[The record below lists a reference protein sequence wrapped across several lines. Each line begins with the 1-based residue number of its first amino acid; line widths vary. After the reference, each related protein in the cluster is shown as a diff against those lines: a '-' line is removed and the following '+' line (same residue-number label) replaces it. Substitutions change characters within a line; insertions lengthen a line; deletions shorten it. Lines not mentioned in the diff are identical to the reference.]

1 MIENNN
7 SKVSIKQAII
17 LGASMTAFEI
27 GSGFAT
33 GSELL
38 QFIGSWGGNWP
49 WAVIII
55 CFIIGVFICS
65 VVFVSSYENKFE
77 NSNQLY
83 YHFFGK
89 YIGRLLD
96 IYVHLCLVAYILTM
110 IAGSGATLNQYYGLP
125 TFVGTLGMGLVAALI
140 ACLGLRKL
148 IDILGSLGIVII
160 VAVFSVAAYAFFTSD
175 VSALEGSKNVLQY
188 VEEGKVLQA
197 GTFGVHHPVFSAF
210 SYAGSFIMCGI
221 PWMATIGLVVKNRKT
236 AIAAGLTSSGLFF
249 LGCAFV
255 VYVMLVYMDVIAGK
269 EIPILAAIQE
279 MLPSV
284 AGAYTIVIVLGIFT
298 TVTGELFIL
307 ADRFSKGN
315 KKLHYGIIGG
325 TALFAVVGSSFI
337 TFSVL
342 VNVLF
347 SFMGFLGVAV
357 GIIMIILFLARRSK
371 IKDNI
376 DAQ

>member
-188 VEEGKVLQA
+188 VEEGKVLQS

-236 AIAAGLTSSGLFF
+236 AIAAGLTSSGLFSW
-249 LGCAFV
+249 
-255 VYVMLVYMDVIAGK
+255 
-269 EIPILAAIQE
+269 AA
-279 MLPSV
+279 PS
-284 AGAYTIVIVLGIFT
+284 
-298 TVTGELFIL
+298 
-307 ADRFSKGN
+307 
-315 KKLHYGIIGG
+315 
-325 TALFAVVGSSFI
+325 
-337 TFSVL
+337 
-342 VNVLF
+342 
-347 SFMGFLGVAV
+347 
-357 GIIMIILFLARRSK
+357 
-371 IKDNI
+371 
-376 DAQ
+376 